1 MLQEASITGV
11 FRTILI
17 IIGALVVLRFLGQLM
32 QAKRNMEAE
41 RELNRKLRQQ
51 EEDKLR
57 TQKNFGR
64 TQIIDTKSKLG
75 TVEDV
80 DFEEVD

>member
-80 DFEEVD
+80 DFEEVE

>member
-80 DFEEVD
+80 DFEELD

>member
-64 TQIIDTKSKLG
+64 TQIIDAKSKLG

-80 DFEEVD
+80 DFEEVE